1 MLREKVMRPEWEWEV
16 HVQEQGRAVGGSGAE
31 GGSGAVSG
39 GEGTDTRCLPEPL
52 PRGALSVL

>member
-1 MLREKVMRPEWEWEV
+1 MRPEWEWEV